1 MAKGFKDPQG
11 KFRPTENKNGV
22 RKSRDKTTIP
32 TQGVR
37 LKRSE
42 RKLKPMIA
50 ENIELRDVRD
60 HPLYEESTNWLDV
73 FESTPEVI
81 VADEE
86 NGHFFIWYGGES
98 HYVHYVS
105 PDGREYDVFSFG
117 FDKNRLDKDEVLEM
131 INERLGEKE
140 EDED

>member
-1 MAKGFKDPQG
+1 MKGFTDKSG
-11 KFRPTENKNGV
+11 KFRPTGNNSGV
-22 RKSRDKTTIP
+22 RMRRDKTTTP
-32 TQGVR
+32 TQGIR
-37 LKRSE
+37 LKRE
-42 RKLKPMIA
+42 KRKYHTKGF

-60 HPLYEESTNWLDV
+60 HPLYEESTNWLEV
-73 FESTPEVI
+73 FENTPEVI

-98 HYVHYVS
+98 HYIHYVT

-131 INERLGEKE
+131 IGKRLGEKE